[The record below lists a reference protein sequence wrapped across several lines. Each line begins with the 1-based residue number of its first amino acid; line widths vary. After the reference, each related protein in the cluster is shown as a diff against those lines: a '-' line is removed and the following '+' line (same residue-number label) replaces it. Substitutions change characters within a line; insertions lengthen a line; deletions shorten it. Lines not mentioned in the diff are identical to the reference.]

1 MSYKTLLAILQS
13 EEDAGRVLDYA
24 VPLAARHG
32 SHLIGLH
39 AEALP
44 IAYVTPM
51 GGAPLDMTLAGEEA
65 AEGRQT
71 DMRALLN
78 KRAEAEGVSSEWRGM
93 ENVSGDSALS
103 AIDSARSSDLVIAP
117 QRDPDASDRAFAD
130 IEALLFDTGR
140 PVLFVPYVTRQ
151 SGHVFKKA
159 LVAWNGSK
167 EAARAAFD
175 ALPFLKEAESV
186 EVLAVDAKDTPR
198 QDAIVA
204 GAEIAT
210 ALSRH
215 GVNVSYRNEKTVD
228 LPHSAVIENR
238 IAETGVELLVMGAY
252 GHSRVQEFF
261 FGGVTRTILQS
272 MLVPVLMAR

>member
-13 EEDAGRVLDYA
+13 EEDAGRVLDCA
-24 VPLAARHG
+24 VPLAAHYG

-51 GGAPLDMTLAGEEA
+51 GGLPIDVTIA
-65 AEGRQT
+65 AEETIGQRHIE
-71 DMRALLN
+71 MRALFE
-78 KRAEAEGVSSEWRGM
+78 RRTEAEGISSEWRGID
-93 ENVSGDSALS
+93 NVSGDSALS
-103 AIDSARSSDLVIAP
+103 AIDSARSSDLVVAP
-117 QRDPDASDRAFAD
+117 QRDPDASERAFAD
-130 IEALLFDTGR
+130 IEALLFRTGR
-140 PVLFVPYVTRQ
+140 PVLFVPYSAKRA
-151 SGHVFKKA
+151 GPVFRKA

-175 ALPFLKEAESV
+175 ALAFLKEADSV
-186 EVLAVDAKDTPR
+186 EVLAVDAADTER

-204 GAEIAT
+204 GAAIAA

-215 GVNVSYRNEKTVD
+215 GVNVTYRNENAADV
-228 LPHSAVIENR
+228 PHGEVIENR
-238 IAETGVELLVMGAY
+238 IADTGVELLVMGAY
-252 GHSRVQEFF
+252 GHSRVKEFF

-272 MLVPVLMAR
+272 MPVPVLMSR